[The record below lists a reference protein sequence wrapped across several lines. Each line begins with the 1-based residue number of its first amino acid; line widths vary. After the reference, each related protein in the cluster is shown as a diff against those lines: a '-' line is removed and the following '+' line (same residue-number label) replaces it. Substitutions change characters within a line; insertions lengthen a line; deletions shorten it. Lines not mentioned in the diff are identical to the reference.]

1 MKKTTL
7 IVLLCTLSQLLSAQS
22 SQLFIFDN
30 FYNAKV
36 FFKNRSVTAASMNYD
51 AMNGKMFF
59 KDGGEVMELTN
70 VAQIDSVVWA
80 GKRKFVAA
88 NGSFQEEVKMP
99 NGTVLIQWRLKNVNV
114 GAAGALG
121 ATTQAKVEKVNIR
134 AMSGVYSFDNTQNSA
149 DLYKQKNDND
159 YYISVG
165 GKLKKISS
173 MKHVLKAFPNHEE
186 NIKAFVDKEDIK
198 MEDPAAV
205 LQLLDYCMGLK

>member
-1 MKKTTL
+1 MKKITL
-7 IVLLCTLSQLLSAQS
+7 IVLLCTLSQLLPAQS

-36 FFKNRSVTAASMNYD
+36 FFKNRSVTAASMNFD

-80 GKRKFVAA
+80 GKRKFVASH
-88 NGSFQEEVKMP
+88 GTFQEEVKMP
-99 NGTVLIQWRLKNVNV
+99 HGTVLIQWRLKNVNV
-114 GAAGALG
+114 GSTGALG
-121 ATTQAKVEKVNIR
+121 TTTQAKVEKLNIR
-134 AMSGVYSFDNTQNSA
+134 AMNGVYSFDNTQNTA
-149 DLYKQKNDND
+149 DLYKQRNDNE
-159 YYISVG
+159 YYITVG

-173 MKHVLKAFPNHEE
+173 MKHVLKAYPNHEKD
-186 NIKAFVDKEDIK
+186 IKEYVDKENIK

-205 LQLLDYCMGLK
+205 LQLLDYCLSLK